1 MASDVSH
8 MFREQARRDLE
19 AQRSFLEQA
28 VAAGLYPKGTK
39 IELKELPMPTGKASG
54 GFPNPSYN
62 TSPNPGEAVYIRSPT
77 GFHGKLYTYVA
88 TPPATPTPPPQPAPA
103 PTPAPQPTPR
113 PAPTRPAVIPPPT
126 QPQNT
131 FERMPA
137 YTPPAPTAAPAPA
150 PPTTVDYVPT
160 TRQVDPQT
168 DTVQGQLNQVLDE
181 NSPLMRRAK
190 ADALAQM
197 AGRGLLNSSLA
208 TTAGYAAMIDKGLQI
223 AQQDAETYFK
233 QGLTNQDVTN
243 QAALTNANWENKL
256 LENSY
261 VSQLDFWKQSNLLSQ
276 QHGYDI
282 AKLDRENQWKAN
294 LLSTEY
300 GFKYDLQQA
309 ELDPKMQELYL
320 KSYQDMLNQL
330 DAILVD
336 PNTDDASKQKMI
348 NNYIESINKMRDS
361 MRALNMP
368 IPDFDFSSYYVG
380 E

>member
-1 MASDVSH
+1 MASDVSR
-8 MFREQARRDLE
+8 MLLE
-19 AQRSFLEQA
+19 EYRKTGGDPYSLPPLLQ
-28 VAAGLYPKGTK
+28 GTK
-39 IELKELPMPTGKASG
+39 QFKAFDAKYKDALQTFGKDAIEFVYANGK
-54 GFPNPSYN
+54 
-62 TSPNPGEAVYIRSPT
+62 T
-77 GFHGKLYTYVA
+77 
-88 TPPATPTPPPQPAPA
+88 TPPSSRWMPHRYPTINDIPVDVRIINKPTPPPQPAPA

-131 FERMPA
+131 FKYMPA

-243 QAALTNANWENKL
+243 QAALTNANWKNKL

>member
-1 MASDVSH
+1 MASDVSR
-8 MFREQARRDLE
+8 MLLE
-19 AQRSFLEQA
+19 EYRKTGDPYSLPPLLQS
-28 VAAGLYPKGTK
+28 TK
-39 IELKELPMPTGKASG
+39 QFKAFDAKYKDALQTFGKDAIEFVYANGK
-54 GFPNPSYN
+54 
-62 TSPNPGEAVYIRSPT
+62 T
-77 GFHGKLYTYVA
+77 
-88 TPPATPTPPPQPAPA
+88 TPPSSRWMPHRYPTMNDIPVDVRIINKPTPPPQPAPA

-126 QPQNT
+126 QPQN
-131 FERMPA
+131 
-137 YTPPAPTAAPAPA
+137 TPPAPTAAPAPA

-243 QAALTNANWENKL
+243 QAALTNANWKNKL

-380 E
+380 K